1 MSNYKAAFII
11 PVSAK
16 KVLDEYGWS
25 FETKDR
31 LQVKVLDILKKN
43 FYLKEMEKYLGIEVY
58 VGDGIKINVAYDA
71 SALIEEIS
79 VQLWTVSAD
88 ELKKAFDGQ
97 DLGAEI
103 FIPSEV

>member
-1 MSNYKAAFII
+1 MSTYKAAFII

-16 KVLDEYGWS
+16 KILDEYGWS

-43 FYLKEMEKYLGIEVY
+43 FFLREIEKYLGIEAY
-58 VGDGIKINVAYDA
+58 SGDGIKINVAYDEN
-71 SALIEEIS
+71 ALIEEIS
-79 VQLWTVSAD
+79 IQLWTVSAD
-88 ELKKAFDGQ
+88 ELKNAFDNT
-97 DLGAEI
+97 DLKIEI